1 MLILYD
7 KDHNKIAGL
16 TNYKEYNL
24 EREINSE
31 DTLSFQ
37 YPSNDFDNR
46 LLEQECYIRTKEN
59 EYIIKEVNYEDDD
72 WVSYVCKINI
82 EDIKGQNVD
91 HFEVDSESCTDAV
104 NLALSGTGWTV
115 GACDVSRIRPVSKS
129 KCTAYDVLQE
139 IQSAYDCEI
148 SYDSINKKAYIYNE
162 MGNDRGAYFAEQL
175 NLKSLE
181 VQGNSYDYVTMLVPI
196 GKDGLDITSV
206 NNGKNYVENYQY
218 SSKKLIGYWE
228 DNRYTDPSALMED
241 AAIQLEYL
249 SKPLKSYKVDLVD
262 LAKAIDA
269 ENYDTYKL
277 IDYSL
282 GDAVTI
288 LSKEKNVKEKQ
299 RIVKMTIYPDEPER
313 NEVELSNKSPSLEYL
328 QIKFEDTSDTVDSI
342 TTSDGM
348 IDGSKVDS
356 IDWDKIDH
364 IHVKIADVENLSA
377 TIANIGTL
385 TATKANITDLDTTN
399 ATIKNLQSD
408 KANVG
413 DLTASNARI
422 STLEVGAESVNTLL
436 AGNLSA
442 SNMQA
447 GFITANSGLIAN
459 GAIASAQIINL
470 DVSKLNA
477 GNISTDKFVVTSD
490 SGNLKIQS
498 NVMKVWDTTGKERVS
513 LGLNGT
519 DYNLLVRGSDGTT
532 VLFGTTGVTNAGITA
547 GAVDDSKVSSNANIQ
562 GSKLDIDSVFSSMN
576 GSSSSLKA
584 TKVNLDDQGQTLQV
598 AFTNLSNT
606 VTSTSN
612 TVSSQGTSLS
622 VVQGQINSKIWQQDI
637 TTAVNNIQIGGRNYI
652 PDSGFELGTASVYY
666 TNTSHIN
673 PVGNNSLL
681 ALGLA
686 GVTGT
691 DRYAELRFTRPPV
704 GTYIMSFDIKA
715 DSSGQTLFGQPII
728 QEFGNSYRGFG
739 GSSVSNPIPTTWTR
753 YSFVVIIPTDCTTT
767 QLRFIMRPNTNVN
780 NGTVYYDNL
789 KLEAGNKATDWTP
802 APEDTQLQITTIN
815 SNYSSLN
822 QTVNSISSAVGSLQT
837 TTSSLGTR
845 VSSTESSINQL
856 NSSIT
861 TKVTQTDIN
870 NSINA
875 VQVGG
880 RNLVL
885 NSNFSNLTTNWVNLN
900 STNIVADSIYGNM
913 AHFNL
918 VNSQASPCQNLS
930 NVISGTYTMSA
941 IVKTSN
947 YSNVAGIGFV
957 FFYTNGTYTDYTWG
971 AGRTVTALT
980 NSYFKYT
987 ITGSSDNTRTISSVQ
1002 IRIWSNSTAET
1013 VEYWVGN
1020 IKFEAGNK
1028 CTDWTPAPEDVQS
1041 KICGLTFINLVGCV
1055 SNGNNLTSNNSNA
1068 GWGNSGCSSAETF
1081 INGNYLECTIA
1092 SNYSSVMTGL
1102 SHSDTNENY
1111 TSINYAWYT
1120 DSANLQIYENG
1131 TQVKNFGAFT
1141 VGEILRISVENNQ
1154 INYYR
1159 NGVLAYTS
1167 TQTPTL
1173 PLVLDTAFYNA
1184 GSGVNNIN
1192 KGTMLSGIVSRL
1204 STAESSIT
1212 QLSNQIN
1219 LRVTT
1224 DTYNSGMAS
1233 ANSNAK
1239 SYANTAQSNAISGAN
1254 SHTDSQI
1261 SILQGQINSK
1271 VDVNGVQ
1278 STITQ
1283 SPSQVQVAFNN
1294 INSSIVKIDKM
1305 GFTVANGYFNVVQGT
1320 DKIFTFDEDGLK
1332 NTGVEMGSR
1341 VRTNIPYIDFHSSGF
1356 DNDYDSR
1363 ISGDGGNS
1371 YTGKG
1376 NLSVDAD
1383 AFWMN
1388 VNKANYHGREV
1399 MGGDNG
1405 TYAIGI
1411 VQGSTNY
1418 LQICNNSGAWGASIW
1433 ASDISMKTN
1442 VQDSLED
1449 ALPCINNIKHRMF
1462 NWKQDGRLQK
1472 LGYVAQELNEINSD
1486 FVMKIPQEN
1495 GYVRMQ
1501 PNETTIIPYLSKAI
1515 QELSKEIND
1524 LKEEMEKLKGNS
1536 LIGQ

>member
-37 YPSNDFDNR
+37 YPSNDLDNR

-91 HFEVDSESCTDAV
+91 HFEVDSENCTDAV

-139 IQSAYDCEI
+139 IQSSYDCEI

-228 DNRYTDPSALMED
+228 DNRYTDPNALMED
-241 AAIQLEYL
+241 AVIQLEYL

-328 QIKFEDTSDTVDSI
+328 QIKFEDTADTVDSI

-399 ATIKNLQSD
+399 AAIQNLQSD
-408 KANVG
+408 KVNVE

-422 STLEVGAESVNTLL
+422 NTLEVGAEGVNTLL

-459 GAIASAQIINL
+459 GAIANAQIINL
-470 DVSKLNA
+470 DLSKLNA
-477 GNISTDKFVVTSD
+477 GNISTNKFVVQSD
-490 SGNLKIQS
+490 SGNLQIKG
-498 NVMKVWDTTGKERVS
+498 NVLKVWDTSGKERVS
-513 LGLNGT
+513 LGLNDN
-519 DYNLLVRGSDGTT
+519 DYNLLIRGTDGNT
-532 VLFGTTGVTNAGITA
+532 VLFGTDGVTKAGITV
-547 GAVDDSKVSSNANIQ
+547 GAVDDSKIDINANINGQ
-562 GSKLDIDSVFSSMN
+562 KLNIDSVFSTMN
-576 GSSSSLKA
+576 NCSSTLK
-584 TKVNLDDQGQTLQV
+584 TSKIKFDDTGQTLDV
-598 AFTNLSNT
+598 AFTGLKQTVDDNSKIVSNQ
-606 VTSTSN
+606 STSI
-612 TVSSQGTSLS
+612 SIL
-622 VVQGQINSKIWQQDI
+622 QGQI
-637 TTAVNNIQIGGRNYI
+637 
-652 PDSGFELGTASVYY
+652 
-666 TNTSHIN
+666 TS
-673 PVGNNSLL
+673 
-681 ALGLA
+681 
-686 GVTGT
+686 
-691 DRYAELRFTRPPV
+691 
-704 GTYIMSFDIKA
+704 
-715 DSSGQTLFGQPII
+715 
-728 QEFGNSYRGFG
+728 
-739 GSSVSNPIPTTWTR
+739 
-753 YSFVVIIPTDCTTT
+753 
-767 QLRFIMRPNTNVN
+767 
-780 NGTVYYDNL
+780 
-789 KLEAGNKATDWTP
+789 
-802 APEDTQLQITTIN
+802 
-815 SNYSSLN
+815 
-822 QTVNSISSAVGSLQT
+822 
-837 TTSSLGTR
+837 
-845 VSSTESSINQL
+845 
-856 NSSIT
+856 
-861 TKVTQTDIN
+861 KVTQTDIN
-870 NSINA
+870 NSIDNI
-875 VQVGG
+875 QVGG
-880 RNLVL
+880 RNLLTNSIL
-885 NSNFSNLTTNWVNLN
+885 NNN
-900 STNIVADSIYGNM
+900 
-913 AHFNL
+913 
-918 VNSQASPCQNLS
+918 VNSIVTGCRWLANQIAKDGSTSGYEVICGSTGALDGGIRIS
-930 NVISGTYTMSA
+930 NTISQ
-941 IVKTSN
+941 
-947 YSNVAGIGFV
+947 
-957 FFYTNGTYTDYTWG
+957 NGTYTFSCYVKSGDLNTYPFGIDMCDTS
-971 AGRTVTALT
+971 AGIINVDTNWTKYVATVTVS
-980 NSYFKYT
+980 NYS
-987 ITGSSDNTRTISSVQ
+987 SSVYNF
-1002 IRIWSNSTAET
+1002 IDFDMPTANSRFYVCLMKLES
-1013 VEYWVGN
+1013 
-1020 IKFEAGNK
+1020 GNK
-1028 CTDWTPAPEDVQS
+1028 ATDWTVAPEDVQS
-1041 KICGLTFINLVGCV
+1041 KICGLTFDNLVGCV
-1055 SNGNNLTSNNSNA
+1055 SNENNLTSNNSNA
-1068 GWGNSGCSSAETF
+1068 GWGNSGCSSVETF
-1081 INGNYLECTIA
+1081 TNGNYLECTIA

-1102 SHSDTNENY
+1102 SHSNTNENY

-1131 TQVKNFGAFT
+1131 TQIKNLGTFT

-1159 NGVLAYTS
+1159 NGVLEYTS

-1184 GSGVNNIN
+1184 GSGANNIN

-1219 LRVTT
+1219 LTVTT
-1224 DTYNSGMAS
+1224 DTYNSGMES

-1261 SILQGQINSK
+1261 NILQGQINSK

-1283 SPSQVQVAFNN
+1283 SPTQVQIAFNN
-1294 INSSIVKIDKM
+1294 INSAKVKIDSN
-1305 GFTVANGYFNVVQGT
+1305 GLHVTGGSITSPVISGGIISGISISGSTITGSTINANGTLNVENGVIMGNEGYTTASLQFGTTATSYGPLPSIYANNQDGIRLLYTADNHYFSCASGKGVDIDGNLFIQGNATFSDGSNVV
-1320 DKIFTFDEDGLK
+1320 
-1332 NTGVEMGSR
+1332 
-1341 VRTNIPYIDFHSSGF
+1341 H
-1356 DNDYDSR
+1356 
-1363 ISGDGGNS
+1363 GN
-1371 YTGKG
+1371 Y
-1376 NLSVDAD
+1376 
-1383 AFWMN
+1383 
-1388 VNKANYHGREV
+1388 
-1399 MGGDNG
+1399 G

-1433 ASDISMKTN
+1433 GSDISMKTN

-1449 ALPCINNIKHRMF
+1449 ALPVINNIKHRMF

>member
-37 YPSNDFDNR
+37 YPSNDLDNR

-91 HFEVDSESCTDAV
+91 HFEVDSENCTDAV

-139 IQSAYDCEI
+139 IQSSYDCEI

-399 ATIKNLQSD
+399 ASIQNLQSN
-408 KANVG
+408 KANVE

-447 GFITANSGLIAN
+447 GFITANSGLIAD
-459 GAIASAQIINL
+459 GAIANAQIINL

-477 GNISTDKFVVTSD
+477 GNISTNKFVVQSD
-490 SGNLKIQS
+490 SGNLQIKG
-498 NVMKVWDTTGKERVS
+498 NVLKVWDTSGKERVS
-513 LGLNGT
+513 LGLNDN
-519 DYNLLVRGSDGTT
+519 DYNLLIRGNDGNT
-532 VLFGTTGVTNAGITA
+532 VLFGTDGVTKAGITL
-547 GAVDDSKVSSNANIQ
+547 GAVDDSKIDINANIQ
-562 GSKLDIDSVFSSMN
+562 GTKLDINSVFSSMN

-584 TKVNLDDQGQTLQV
+584 TKVNLDDQEQTLQV

-606 VTSTSN
+606 VSN
-612 TVSSQGTSLS
+612 QGTSLS
-622 VVQGQINSKIWQQDI
+622 IVQGQINSKVWQQDI
-637 TTAVNNIQIGGRNYI
+637 TTVVNNIQIGGRNLALETNVAQY
-652 PDSGFELGTASVYY
+652 GLGMFISNGSLTTLD
-666 TNTSHIN
+666 TNTTFLGEPTIKIDMSSSTAGIMYNGWITLKRNTTYTYSMMMYSSTAYTFTNMFPLHRWLSTSQTAAHLEIITAYTT
-673 PVGNNSLL
+673 SIL
-681 ALGLA
+681 A
-686 GVTGT
+686 
-691 DRYAELRFTRPPV
+691 
-704 GTYIMSFDIKA
+704 
-715 DSSGQTLFGQPII
+715 
-728 QEFGNSYRGFG
+728 N
-739 GSSVSNPIPTTWTR
+739 TWTKVYLTFSTPDTADAYYLR
-753 YSFVVIIPTDCTTT
+753 PFIYQGFSLGSII
-767 QLRFIMRPNTNVN
+767 NVCN
-780 NGTVYYDNL
+780 IKV
-789 KLEAGNKATDWTP
+789 EEGNKATDWTP
-802 APEDTQLQITTIN
+802 APEDVQGQITTIN

-822 QTVNSISSAVGSLQT
+822 QTVNSISSTVGSLQT
-837 TTSSLGTR
+837 TTSNLGTR
-845 VSSTESSINQL
+845 VSSTESSISQL
-856 NSSIT
+856 NNAIT
-861 TKVTQTDIN
+861 TKVTQSDIN

-875 VQVGG
+875 MQVGG
-880 RNLVL
+880 RNLLPDTLFTLGQWLITNNGNAGTGAYNCSSSDFRFDSNAQSIHAWGTGNGNGIPYLCARIGLDNTKLLLQGKTLTFSCSPPFL
-885 NSNFSNLTTNWVNLN
+885 NNCKITALLIGWDSNWNVTLYHIFNIGETYSVPSGINISNLAVEISTIAN
-900 STNIVADSIYGNM
+900 SSSAGYTFEGDIY
-913 AHFNL
+913 HPKLEF
-918 VNSQASPCQNLS
+918 
-930 NVISGTYTMSA
+930 
-941 IVKTSN
+941 
-947 YSNVAGIGFV
+947 
-957 FFYTNGTYTDYTWG
+957 
-971 AGRTVTALT
+971 
-980 NSYFKYT
+980 
-987 ITGSSDNTRTISSVQ
+987 
-1002 IRIWSNSTAET
+1002 
-1013 VEYWVGN
+1013 
-1020 IKFEAGNK
+1020 GNK
-1028 CTDWTPAPEDVQS
+1028 VTDWTPAPEDFQ
-1041 KICGLTFINLVGCV
+1041 
-1055 SNGNNLTSNNSNA
+1055 
-1068 GWGNSGCSSAETF
+1068 
-1081 INGNYLECTIA
+1081 
-1092 SNYSSVMTGL
+1092 
-1102 SHSDTNENY
+1102 
-1111 TSINYAWYT
+1111 
-1120 DSANLQIYENG
+1120 
-1131 TQVKNFGAFT
+1131 
-1141 VGEILRISVENNQ
+1141 NQ
-1154 INYYR
+1154 INTQ
-1159 NGVLAYTS
+1159 NS
-1167 TQTPTL
+1167 T
-1173 PLVLDTAFYNA
+1173 
-1184 GSGVNNIN
+1184 
-1192 KGTMLSGIVSRL
+1192 
-1204 STAESSIT
+1204 IT

-1224 DTYNSGMAS
+1224 DTYNSGMS
-1233 ANSNAK
+1233 TANSNAQ
-1239 SYANTAQSNAISGAN
+1239 SYANTAKNNAISSAN

-1305 GFTVANGYFNVVQGT
+1305 GLTVANGYFNIVQDT
-1320 DKIFTFDEDGLK
+1320 DTIFTFAEDGLK
-1332 NTGVEMGSR
+1332 NTGVEMGSV
-1341 VRTNIPYIDFHSSGF
+1341 VRANIPYIDFHSSGF

-1376 NLSVDAD
+1376 NISVDAD
-1383 AFWMN
+1383 AFWLN
-1388 VNKANYHGREV
+1388 VNKANYHGREII
-1399 MGGDNG
+1399 GGNYE

-1418 LQICNNSGAWGASIW
+1418 LEIYNNSGAWGASIW
-1433 ASDISMKTN
+1433 ASDISLKN
-1442 VQDSLED
+1442 NIQDSLED
-1449 ALPCINNIKHRMF
+1449 ALPVINNIKHRMF